1 MEISFGSELHDDID
15 IAVIVEEFQ
24 QFYDVGMIDFTKNRD
39 LRASLL
45 GTMLLDK
52 ATNTLIEVMCIF
64 FIAKS
69 SLVLMFCTR

>member
-15 IAVIVEEFQ
+15 IVVIVEELK
-24 QFYDVGMIDFTKNRD
+24 QFYDVRMIDFAQNID

-45 GTMLLDK
+45 CTMLLDK
-52 ATNTLIEVMCIF
+52 ATDTLIEVMCIF

-69 SLVLMFCTR
+69 SFVLMFCTR